1 LTKRIQNMDLSYI
14 CTPKKKDFFRE
25 KNMFIDKST
34 NFIIN
39 NLLIIFPLF
48 FFLKKSKDNITT
60 NKITTQEV
68 LEALMFDPC
77 LVPLTL

>member
-1 LTKRIQNMDLSYI
+1 
-14 CTPKKKDFFRE
+14 
-25 KNMFIDKST
+25 MFIDKST

-68 LEALMFDPC
+68 FETLMFDPC
-77 LVPLTL
+77 LVPLAL